1 MNNRVPNSRRCD
13 ESDQS
18 TLHPI
23 GALELS
29 GRLESGVPPVVASF
43 LIAEEF
49 APQLL
54 AHRFAVAYQL
64 QQYARPSKVVG

>member
-1 MNNRVPNSRRCD
+1 MNWINRPCTRSV
-13 ESDQS
+13 
-18 TLHPI
+18 H
-23 GALELS
+23 LELS
-29 GRLESGVPPVVASF
+29 GRLESDVPPVVASF

-64 QQYARPSKVVG
+64 QQYARLSKVAG

>member
-1 MNNRVPNSRRCD
+1 MNLIIDPAPDRVR
-13 ESDQS
+13 
-18 TLHPI
+18 
-23 GALELS
+23 LELS
-29 GRLESGVPPVVASF
+29 GHLGSGVAPVVASF

-64 QQYARPSKVVG
+64 RQYARLSKVAPFS